1 MADET
6 TMTNEQG
13 QNQEPDYIAQIEE
26 LRANSVSRDDYNKLK
41 AEHNRAMNA
50 LINGG
55 QIETKE
61 AEPVDKDALRKALF
75 TQDCENLS
83 NLEYWQK
90 TLQLRQA
97 IIDDGGQDPFLPYGQ
112 KIAPTAEDVQK
123 ASNVAKVVQECI
135 DYAQGDSRIF
145 TNELDRR
152 TVDTAPL
159 MGRKRR

>member
-1 MADET
+1 MAEEIT
-6 TMTNEQG
+6 NPTNEQG
-13 QNQEPDYIAQIEE
+13 QTQEPDYIEQIEQ
-26 LRANSVSRDDYNKLK
+26 LRANSVSRDEYNKLK

-55 QIETKE
+55 QLENKETQ
-61 AEPVDKDALRKALF
+61 PVDKNALRKELYCA
-75 TQDCENLS
+75 EPNLS
-83 NLEYWQK
+83 NLQYWEK

-97 IIDDGGQDPFLPYGQ
+97 IMDEGGQDPFLPFGQ

-123 ASNVAKVVQECI
+123 AANVAKVVQECI

-145 TNELDRR
+145 SNELDRR
-152 TVDTAPL
+152 TVDTAPV

>member
-1 MADET
+1 MAEDI
-6 TMTNEQG
+6 TMTNDQG
-13 QNQEPDYIAQIEE
+13 TQTEPDYITQIEE
-26 LRANSVSRDDYNKLK
+26 LRANSVSRADYDKLK

-55 QIETKE
+55 QLEDKETT
-61 AEPVDKDALRKALF
+61 PIDKSALRKELYCA
-75 TQDCENLS
+75 EPNLS
-83 NLEYWQK
+83 NLDYWTK

-97 IIDDGGQDPFLPYGQ
+97 IMDEGGQDPFLPFGS

-123 ASNVAKVVQECI
+123 AENVAKVVQECI

-152 TVDTAPL
+152 TVDTAPA

>member
-1 MADET
+1 MADEII
-6 TMTNEQG
+6 TNDQG
-13 QNQEPDYIAQIEE
+13 TPNEPDYITQIEE
-26 LRANSVSRDDYNKLK
+26 LRANSVSKDEYNKLK

-55 QIETKE
+55 QIDTKE
-61 AEPVDKDALRKALF
+61 SEPVDKDALRKELYCA
-75 TQDCENLS
+75 EPNLS

-97 IIDDGGQDPFLPYGQ
+97 IIDEGGQDPFLPFGS

-123 ASNVAKVVQECI
+123 AENVAKVVQECI

-145 TNELDRR
+145 TNELDRM
-152 TVDTAPL
+152 TVDSAPM

>member
-1 MADET
+1 MAEDII
-6 TMTNEQG
+6 MTNEQA
-13 QNQEPDYIAQIEE
+13 NQEPDYIAQIEE

-55 QIETKE
+55 QIDTKE
-61 AEPVDKDALRKALF
+61 AEPVDKDALRKALY

-90 TLQLRQA
+90 TLTLRQA
-97 IIDDGGQDPFLPYGQ
+97 IIDDGGQDPFLPFGQ
-112 KIAPTAEDVQK
+112 KIAPTAEDVEK
-123 ASNVAKVVQECI
+123 ANNVAKVVQECI

-145 TNELDRR
+145 TTELDRR
-152 TVDTAPL
+152 TTDTAPM
-159 MGRKRR
+159 MGARRRR